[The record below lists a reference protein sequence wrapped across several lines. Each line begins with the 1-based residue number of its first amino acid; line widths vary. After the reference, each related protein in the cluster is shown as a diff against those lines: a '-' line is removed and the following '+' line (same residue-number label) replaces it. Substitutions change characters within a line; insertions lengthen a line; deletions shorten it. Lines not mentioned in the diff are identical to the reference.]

1 MTQIEEARSL
11 APNRQI
17 RVMLVDDHEIM
28 RDGLREVLQRSG
40 DYEVVGQAE
49 DGAVAVRVAQ
59 SLRPDVIIMDVMMPI
74 KNGIDACREITEML
88 PNTRVL
94 MLTASSEEDAVIEAV
109 AAGATGYLQKYSG
122 KEDLLRT
129 VRDVAEGEYRVP
141 GAVMKRVLAGFRT
154 GAPQPTRELN
164 RLTAREREILT
175 LFARGLSYAEIAEAR
190 GNQPVTIRNGVYGI
204 QDKLK
209 IETKQELVVWAV
221 RNGLLDDDQ
230 IGK

>member
-28 RDGLREVLQRSG
+28 RDGLREVLQRAG

-49 DGAVAVRVAQ
+49 DGAAAVRVAQ
-59 SLRPDVIIMDVMMPI
+59 SLRPDVVIMDVMMPI

-88 PNTRVL
+88 PNTKVL
-94 MLTASSEEDAVIEAV
+94 MLTAASEEDAVMEAV

-122 KEDLLRT
+122 KEKLLRT
-129 VRDVAEGEYRVP
+129 VRDVAEGEYRIP
-141 GAVMKRVLAGFRT
+141 GDVMKRVFAGIR
-154 GAPQPTRELN
+154 AAAQPKQTPEIS
-164 RLTAREREILT
+164 RLTGREQEILT
-175 LFARGLSYAEIAEAR
+175 LFAQGLSYAQIAEAR
-190 GNQPVTIRNGVYGI
+190 GNRPLTIRNAMYGI
-204 QDKLK
+204 QNKLG

-221 RNGLLDDDQ
+221 RNGLV
-230 IGK
+230 G